1 MSGDHSDGEAIAQNG
16 DGEPTGSNDP
26 WLVVL
31 CGLPGVG
38 KSTVG
43 ALVAERLG
51 ARRLRTDV
59 VRKELYDDPQ
69 YTDEEMASVY
79 RELLDRSRQTVEA
92 GESVVLDG
100 TFAER
105 GRRRTVREIAAE
117 ATAEFRLLEV
127 VCERSVAEERIADR
141 EGDMSDADVAVYRK
155 FREEFHPIEMYHV
168 AIDNSGTEEETREQV
183 ARTIPES

>member
-1 MSGDHSDGEAIAQNG
+1 MAGTPLDVDARPRSD
-16 DGEPTGSNDP
+16 EPDDTDQP

-38 KSTVG
+38 KSTV
-43 ALVAERLG
+43 AEFVAERID

-69 YTDEEMASVY
+69 YTDEEIASVY
-79 RELLDRSRQTVEA
+79 RELFERTETAVKR
-92 GESVVLDG
+92 GESIVLDG

-105 GRRRTVREIAAE
+105 KRRRAVREIAAE
-117 ATAEFRLLEV
+117 SEAAFRLLEV

-141 EGDMSDADVAVYRK
+141 GEGMSDADVEVYRQ

-168 AIDNSGTEEETREQV
+168 AIDNSGSAAATREQV
-183 ARTIPES
+183 ARTFPES

>member
-1 MSGDHSDGEAIAQNG
+1 MSGDHSDGEATAQNG
-16 DGEPTGSNDP
+16 DGEPAGGDEP

-43 ALVAERLG
+43 AVVAERLG
-51 ARRLRTDV
+51 VRRLRTDV

-69 YTDEEMASVY
+69 YTDEEIANVY
-79 RELLDRSRQTVEA
+79 RELLDRTRQTVEA

-105 GRRRTVREIAAE
+105 DHRRTVRAIAEE
-117 ATAEFRLLEV
+117 AGARFRLLEV
-127 VCERSVAEERIADR
+127 VCERSVAERRIADR
-141 EGDMSDADVAVYRK
+141 EGGMSDADVEVYHQ

-168 AIDNSGTEEETREQV
+168 AIDNSGTEQETREQV
-183 ARTIPES
+183 ARTFPDT